1 MKRLILVFL
10 IILFIIFTI
19 IISMH
24 THDNMIPKTF
34 SNTKKDDIFMKN
46 HEGYIIKV
54 SDHIAI
60 MMLSNEEDELLLV
73 EDPDRQDFVWKTLM
87 KAEIQGWKTTEDNTL
102 EMMIV
107 EHDKEKTVLYSL
119 Y

>member
-1 MKRLILVFL
+1 MKRLILLFL
-10 IILFIIFTI
+10 MILLFFTI
-19 IISMH
+19 MINMH
-24 THDNMIPKTF
+24 THDNIIPKTF
-34 SNTKKDDIFMKN
+34 SNTKNDDIFMEN
-46 HEGYIIKV
+46 REGHIIKV

-60 MMLSNEEDELLLV
+60 MKLINEDDELLLV